1 MDDPFARLIEAARQV
16 ARTGQVADA
25 ERMRD
30 ETTALQSELAQR
42 LEAAA
47 TATDPQG
54 LVEATV
60 RYDGTVDR
68 VHISAHA
75 IRDLD
80 NDALG
85 QACVAA
91 ILAGRSAAAT
101 QVTAWIQPE
110 PEPAPPAPRESHGW
124 EG

>member
-30 ETTALQSELAQR
+30 ETTALQGALAER
-42 LEAAA
+42 LQAAA

-54 LVEATV
+54 LVTATV
-60 RYDGTVDR
+60 RYDGTVDE
-68 VHISAHA
+68 VHISAQA
-75 IRDLD
+75 VRDLD

-91 ILAGRSAAAT
+91 ILAGRAAAAT

-110 PEPAPPAPRESHGW
+110 SAPPPAPRESHGW